1 MPLQKSKTQNNNYN
15 FNGPLENAKS
25 NKDPHRTFKRSV
37 MLYVQ
42 ESSWRE
48 RRGRPQGHAKT
59 RQEVYLA
66 MAAVTLQSIGAQP
79 LTVHN
84 GGTKSDVVGPVVLD
98 PLSRIPKLKLADKI
112 EYYGKRRV
120 APGGK
125 LEDEA
130 ENEGAELEDEEQIMD
145 TEPAVDP
152 DETEGMKPINY
163 HVLPITVVTDY
174 VQGFGVKHVIDFT
187 PTPLPLAI
195 ALSKLGVSYA
205 AFCATDSQAT
215 FLKNQYREA
224 LRAEL
229 LDPSSVLYESRLT
242 DRKDIRDN
250 AGGGSEGSTPPGSQG
265 NTTLPGEAG
274 TVPPGGRGGGRGRGR
289 GRGSTN
295 AGAGDKG
302 DGAGDKGGG
311 AGDKGDGAGPMDLA
325 ALLAEARK
333 NSEEGGAS

>member
-1 MPLQKSKTQNNNYN
+1 MPLQKSKTQNDNYN

-98 PLSRIPKLKLADKI
+98 SLSKIPKLKLADKI

-130 ENEGAELEDEEQIMD
+130 ENECAELEDEEQFMD

-152 DETEGMKPINY
+152 DETEGMKPISY

-174 VQGFGVKHVIDFT
+174 VQGFGVKHVIVSHPHHFL
-187 PTPLPLAI
+187 LPLHC
-195 ALSKLGVSYA
+195 LSWA
-205 AFCATDSQAT
+205 
-215 FLKNQYREA
+215 
-224 LRAEL
+224 
-229 LDPSSVLYESRLT
+229 
-242 DRKDIRDN
+242 
-250 AGGGSEGSTPPGSQG
+250 
-265 NTTLPGEAG
+265 
-274 TVPPGGRGGGRGRGR
+274 
-289 GRGSTN
+289 
-295 AGAGDKG
+295 
-302 DGAGDKGGG
+302 
-311 AGDKGDGAGPMDLA
+311 
-325 ALLAEARK
+325 
-333 NSEEGGAS
+333 

>member
-37 MLYVQ
+37 MIYVQ

-125 LEDEA
+125 LEEEA
-130 ENEGAELEDEEQIMD
+130 ENEGAEQEDEEQFMD

-152 DETEGMKPINY
+152 DETEGMKPISY

-205 AFCATDSQAT
+205 AFCATESQAT

-229 LDPSSVLYESRLT
+229 LDSSSVLYESRLT
-242 DRKDIRDN
+242 DRKDIKDN
-250 AGGGSEGSTPPGSQG
+250 AGDGSEGSKPPGSQG

-274 TVPPGGRGGGRGRGR
+274 TVPGGRGGGRGRGR

-302 DGAGDKGGG
+302 DGAGDKGDG

>member
-15 FNGPLENAKS
+15 FNGPLENAKG

-125 LEDEA
+125 LGDEA
-130 ENEGAELEDEEQIMD
+130 ENECAELEDEEQFMD

-152 DETEGMKPINY
+152 DETEGMKPISY

-229 LDPSSVLYESRLT
+229 LDSSSVLYESRLT
-242 DRKDIRDN
+242 DRKDIKPP
-250 AGGGSEGSTPPGSQG
+250 EGKPPEGKPPEG
-265 NTTLPGEAG
+265 KPPEAG
-274 TVPPGGRGGGRGRGR
+274 TVPGGRGGGRGRGR

-295 AGAGDKG
+295 AGAGDKKG
-302 DGAGDKGGG
+302 DG

-333 NSEEGGAS
+333 NSEEGGHHDHELSALKRNFSF

>member
-37 MLYVQ
+37 MIYVQ

-130 ENEGAELEDEEQIMD
+130 ENAGAELEDEEQIMD

-152 DETEGMKPINY
+152 DETEGMKPISY

-242 DRKDIRDN
+242 DRKDIKPP
-250 AGGGSEGSTPPGSQG
+250 EGKPPEGK
-265 NTTLPGEAG
+265 PPEAG
-274 TVPPGGRGGGRGRGR
+274 TVPGGRGGGRGRGR

-295 AGAGDKG
+295 AGAGDKKG
-302 DGAGDKGGG
+302 DG

>member
-15 FNGPLENAKS
+15 FNGPLENAKA

-37 MLYVQ
+37 MIYVQ

-125 LEDEA
+125 LEEEA
-130 ENEGAELEDEEQIMD
+130 ENEGAEQEDEEQFMD
-145 TEPAVDP
+145 TSRRAL
-152 DETEGMKPINY
+152 I
-163 HVLPITVVTDY
+163 HV
-174 VQGFGVKHVIDFT
+174 
-187 PTPLPLAI
+187 
-195 ALSKLGVSYA
+195 
-205 AFCATDSQAT
+205 
-215 FLKNQYREA
+215 
-224 LRAEL
+224 
-229 LDPSSVLYESRLT
+229 
-242 DRKDIRDN
+242 
-250 AGGGSEGSTPPGSQG
+250 
-265 NTTLPGEAG
+265 
-274 TVPPGGRGGGRGRGR
+274 
-289 GRGSTN
+289 
-295 AGAGDKG
+295 
-302 DGAGDKGGG
+302 
-311 AGDKGDGAGPMDLA
+311 
-325 ALLAEARK
+325 
-333 NSEEGGAS
+333 

>member
-98 PLSRIPKLKLADKI
+98 PLSRIPKLKLVDKI

-130 ENEGAELEDEEQIMD
+130 DNDGAEYGEDAPQTMD
-145 TEPAVDP
+145 TDAEGDL
-152 DETEGMKPINY
+152 DETQDIKPINF
-163 HVLPITVVTDY
+163 HVLPVTVVTDY
-174 VQGFGVKHVIDFT
+174 VQGFGVKYVTDVLTNMLFGCKNIDVRYERE
-187 PTPLPLAI
+187 
-195 ALSKLGVSYA
+195 LGVNYA
-205 AFCATDSQAT
+205 CATESQAT
-215 FLKNQYREA
+215 FLRNQVRE
-224 LRAEL
+224 LHAEL
-229 LDPSSVLYESRLT
+229 LDSSSDMYESRLR
-242 DRKDIRDN
+242 DWKDIKGGENVTNDTD
-250 AGGGSEGSTPPGSQG
+250 AGC
-265 NTTLPGEAG
+265 
-274 TVPPGGRGGGRGRGR
+274 
-289 GRGSTN
+289 
-295 AGAGDKG
+295 GDKVPEISPQECMQG
-302 DGAGDKGGG
+302 I
-311 AGDKGDGAGPMDLA
+311 P
-325 ALLAEARK
+325 
-333 NSEEGGAS
+333 

>member
-98 PLSRIPKLKLADKI
+98 SLSKIPKLKLADKI

-152 DETEGMKPINY
+152 DETEDMKPISY

-229 LDPSSVLYESRLT
+229 LDSSSVLYESRLT
-242 DRKDIRDN
+242 DRKDIKPP
-250 AGGGSEGSTPPGSQG
+250 EGKPPEGKPPEG
-265 NTTLPGEAG
+265 KPPEAG
-274 TVPPGGRGGGRGRGR
+274 TVPGGRGGGRGRGR

-295 AGAGDKG
+295 AGAGDKEG
-302 DGAGDKGGG
+302 DGAGDK
-311 AGDKGDGAGPMDLA
+311 ADGAGPIDLA
-325 ALLAEARK
+325 TLLAEARK
-333 NSEEGGAS
+333 NSSEEGGAS

>member
-1 MPLQKSKTQNNNYN
+1 MQKSKTQNNNYN

-37 MLYVQ
+37 MIYVQ

-125 LEDEA
+125 LEEEA
-130 ENEGAELEDEEQIMD
+130 DNDGAEQEDEEQFMD

-152 DETEGMKPINY
+152 DETEGMKPISY

-229 LDPSSVLYESRLT
+229 LDPSSAKLILITLAQLQSIRL
-242 DRKDIRDN
+242 
-250 AGGGSEGSTPPGSQG
+250 
-265 NTTLPGEAG
+265 
-274 TVPPGGRGGGRGRGR
+274 
-289 GRGSTN
+289 
-295 AGAGDKG
+295 
-302 DGAGDKGGG
+302 
-311 AGDKGDGAGPMDLA
+311 
-325 ALLAEARK
+325 
-333 NSEEGGAS
+333 